1 MAYYIKNKYPSKRRR
16 TPAQKIIFS
25 LLIVCI
31 IIALIVAYV
40 FYSALFKPNVWT
52 KNESVVYINIP
63 TGSDFKDLKNILYE
77 KGLII
82 NRKTFEWLAH
92 QRKLDERVIPGR
104 YRLIS
109 RMSNL
114 ELIRMLSGG
123 HQVPVELV
131 FNNIRSKEQLASRI
145 SQQLEADSAILLH
158 LMKDNEFLK
167 KYGLNSDNVF
177 ALFIPN
183 TYEFWWNTSAE
194 SFMDRMYKEH
204 KIFWDS
210 TRREKARRL
219 GLSIPEVV
227 TLASI
232 IEQETNKNDE
242 KSRMAGVYINRLKLG
257 WPLQA
262 DPTLKFALGDWSI
275 KRVMA
280 AHKEIDSPY
289 NTYKY
294 KGLPP
299 GPICIPSI
307 ASIDAVLN
315 AEKNNYLFFC
325 AREDMSGYHYFTA
338 SHEEHQKN
346 AQKYRQ
352 ALNRMGIY

>member
-1 MAYYIKNKYPSKRRR
+1 MAYYVKNKYSSRRRR
-16 TPAQKIIFS
+16 TSGQKIIFGV
-25 LLIVCI
+25 LIVCI
-31 IIALIVAYV
+31 VLALIIAYGL
-40 FYSALFKPNVWT
+40 YSALFKPNVWT
-52 KNESVVYINIP
+52 KGENIVYINIP
-63 TGSDFKDLKNILYE
+63 TGSNFEDLKNMMYE
-77 KGLII
+77 RGLIV
-82 NRKTFEWLAH
+82 NRKTFEWLAR
-92 QRKLDERVIPGR
+92 QRKLDKHVIPGR
-104 YRLIS
+104 YPLTNQ
-109 RMSNL
+109 MSNL

-123 HQVPVELV
+123 HQVPVQLV
-131 FNNIRSKEQLASRI
+131 FNNMRSKEQLASRI
-145 SQQLEADSAILLH
+145 SQQIEADSATLIR
-158 LMKDNEFLK
+158 LMNDNEFLR
-167 KYGLNSDNVF
+167 KYNLNSDNVF
-177 ALFIPN
+177 VLFIPN

-194 SFMDRMYKEH
+194 SFMDRMYREH

-210 TRREKARRL
+210 TRFEKARNL
-219 GLSIPEVV
+219 GLSITEVV

-242 KSRMAGVYINRLKLG
+242 KSRMAGAYLNRLKLG

-262 DPTLKFALGDWSI
+262 DPTLKYVIGDWSI
-275 KRVMA
+275 KRVMGI
-280 AHKEIDSPY
+280 HKEIDSPY

-338 SHEEHQKN
+338 SHEQHRKN
-346 AQKYRQ
+346 AEKYRQ
-352 ALNRMGIY
+352 ALNKLGVY